1 MLALI
6 IAAMVLPALD
16 VPGVKAS
23 ADTAWTSMANMPTAR
38 AGLGVAVVNGKIYAI
53 GGTDGSSSLN
63 TNEQYNP
70 STNQWTSETPMPTA
84 RSDFAIAVFNN
95 QIYVIGGTIGNGF
108 VGNNEAYD
116 PATNSWEMKTSMPTP
131 RSELTACVLN
141 DKIYLIGGKKY
152 SNTSPYYNETGL
164 TEIFDPSTNTWS
176 TGSPLP
182 TPVYGYA
189 SAVVDNKIHII
200 GGSMNSVS
208 GTNAVNSNQVFD
220 LQSGN
225 WSLGAR
231 MPSVE
236 TYGAAAAT
244 KNYMA
249 PTLLYFMGGFFIN
262 TFSDKTQ
269 VYDLNNDSWTYGPAM
284 PTPRAYL
291 GVAVVDDIFYAIGG
305 YDGINWLNT
314 VEQYKPIG
322 YGTIPP
328 QVQITSPENKT
339 YTKTNLAFNIN
350 RPAQWM
356 GYSLDNQANA
366 TIQGQTPLE
375 NLTQG
380 QHSIVIYVN
389 DSYGNTGSSNIV
401 WFSIDTIPPNITIL
415 IPQNQTYGSTDIE
428 LSFQI
433 NEQTE
438 VLSYSLDGNTNIT
451 IVGNV
456 TLPALSNGAHNLT
469 LYATDLVGNAD
480 SATVS
485 FSIEPFPTITVIAA
499 VVTVIIVV
507 AAGYLF
513 FKRRKPEKQPNQTS

>member
-1 MLALI
+1 MLTLI
-6 IAAMVLPALD
+6 ITAIVLPALN
-16 VPGVKAS
+16 VPHVKAS
-23 ADTAWTSMANMPTAR
+23 ADAAWTSMTNMPTAR

-53 GGTDGSSSLN
+53 GGTDGISSLN
-63 TNEQYNP
+63 TNEQFNP
-70 STNQWTSETPMPTA
+70 FTNQWTSEAPMPTA
-84 RSDFAIAVFNN
+84 RSDFAIAVLNN
-95 QIYVIGGTIGNGF
+95 EIYVIGGTIGNGF
-108 VGNNEAYD
+108 VGNNEAYN

-152 SNTSPYYNETGL
+152 SNISPYYNETSL
-164 TEIFDPSTNTWS
+164 TEIYDPATNSWS
-176 TGSPLP
+176 TGSSLP
-182 TPVYGYA
+182 NPVYGYA

-200 GGSMNSVS
+200 GGSSNSGS
-208 GTNAVNSNQVFD
+208 GTSAVNSNQVFD
-220 LQSGN
+220 PQSGN
-225 WSLGAR
+225 WSLGANL
-231 MPSVE
+231 PSVE

-249 PTLLYFMGGFFIN
+249 PTRLYLIGGFFIN

-269 VYDLNNDSWTYGPAM
+269 VYNLNNDSWTYGPAM

-305 YDGINWLNT
+305 YDGTKWLNT

-339 YTKTNLAFNIN
+339 YTKTNLAFDIN
-350 RPAQWM
+350 RPAQWI
-356 GYSLDNQANA
+356 GYSLDNQANV
-366 TIQGQTPLE
+366 TVKGQTPLE

-380 QHSIVIYVN
+380 QHRIIIYVN
-389 DSYGNTGSSNIV
+389 DSFGNRGSSNQV

-415 IPQNQTYGSTDIE
+415 IPQNQTYDSTDIE

-433 NEQTE
+433 NEDTK

-469 LYATDLVGNAD
+469 LYATDLIGNAD

-485 FSIEPFPTITVIAA
+485 FSIELFPVITVIAA
-499 VVTVIIVV
+499 VVIVIIAV

-513 FKRRKPEKQPNQTS
+513 FKRRKPEKQPNQVA